1 MAPHVIEK
9 AGHGG
14 REKRSALGGSISRP
28 DGRREQ
34 TFGRWAVS
42 LAGGAGTAHVT
53 PSERQ
58 KGPVARHVVC
68 SANARERGL
77 ASKSQ
82 IPAERKSAMRFH
94 KVHGV
99 ALTFFSPRAAGRTI
113 DR

>member
-42 LAGGAGTAHVT
+42 LAGGAGDSPCDAFRTA
-53 PSERQ
+53 E
-58 KGPVARHVVC
+58 GARGA
-68 SANARERGL
+68 SRGLFSNARERGL
-77 ASKSQ
+77 GSK
-82 IPAERKSAMRFH
+82 RKFRFNH
-94 KVHGV
+94 DKN
-99 ALTFFSPRAAGRTI
+99 
-113 DR
+113 